1 MAHCVNPDCQH
12 PENPTGATICESCG
26 AELLLNGRYEIV
38 RALGQGGFGATFLSR
53 NRSLPGQPYCV
64 IKQLRP
70 TSTAPNVL
78 RMARDLFQ
86 REAATLGKIGSHPQI
101 PTLMDYFEDRTEFYL
116 VQEFIK
122 GLTLHQEI
130 KKNGPFTEEGV
141 RQTLSELLPMLE
153 YIHGQ
158 QVIHRDIKPANIIR
172 RQQDRK
178 LVMIDFGAVKD
189 KVNPAATSLSEQTA
203 LTSYAIGTPGYAP
216 PEQMAM
222 RPVYSSDIY
231 AVGVTCIYLLTGKSP
246 KDLNYNPATGEIMWQ
261 DYVNVSSHFAE
272 VLRKMLEVSVKH
284 RYQSSREVLQAL
296 SLEPYM
302 DSLVQGM
309 MSQPIHNQGSPTSG
323 NLNGE
328 VSSPSSRMAE
338 AIRARKRATG
348 QQRRTAGGRPEQT
361 QVRSNGNLGMTSGN
375 STAGNGPRSL
385 NGGMTAGN
393 RLNNPRVKQRLH
405 PIELQKRYD
414 RGDRDFTG
422 FDFRSLN
429 LQRLVLAG
437 GNFHEANLTGANLQS
452 ADLSNTD
459 FGHAGLNQARLRG
472 ARLIKAYL
480 SHANLQ
486 EADLR
491 GADLT
496 HAYLSNA
503 NLRGANLCGANL
515 TGAKVTDEQLALAKL
530 NWNTVF
536 PNGRRGGLW

>member
-1 MAHCVNPDCQH
+1 MAHCVNPQCKK
-12 PENPTGATICESCG
+12 PENPPGTQICESCG
-26 AELLLNGRYEIV
+26 SNLLLNGRYEIV
-38 RALGQGGFGATFLSR
+38 RSLGQGGFGATFLAR
-53 NRSLPGQPYCV
+53 NQSLPGQPYCV

-101 PTLMDYFEDRTEFYL
+101 PTLMDYFEDHTEFYL

-122 GLTLHQEI
+122 GYTLHQEV
-130 KKNGPFTEEGV
+130 KKSGPFTEAGV

-153 YIHGQ
+153 YIHSQ

-172 RQQDRK
+172 RSQDKK

-189 KVNPAATSLSEQTA
+189 KVNPLASSVSEQTA

-231 AVGVTCIYLLTGKSP
+231 AVGVTCLYLLTGRSP

-261 DYVNVSSHFAE
+261 QHVDISKPFAE

-284 RYQSSREVLQAL
+284 RYQSPQEVLQAL

-302 DSLVQGM
+302 DSLVGGM
-309 MSQPIHNQGSPTSG
+309 MSQPMRNEPQIAEDYHPS
-323 NLNGE
+323 
-328 VSSPSSRMAE
+328 VSPSARMAQ
-338 AIRARKRATG
+338 AIRARKQQGTG
-348 QQRRTAGGRPEQT
+348 QGMGQPKRTSGGRPAHT
-361 QVRSNGNLGMTSGN
+361 QLTSGSRMTSGNYSTGNLGARGGMTSGN
-375 STAGNGPRSL
+375 AANT
-385 NGGMTAGN
+385 N
-393 RLNNPRVKQRLH
+393 RMKQRLH
-405 PIELQKRYD
+405 PMELQKRYD
-414 RGDRDFTG
+414 RGDRDFTP
-422 FDFRSLN
+422 FDFRSVN
-429 LQRLVLAG
+429 LQRLVLSGA
-437 GNFHEANLTGANLQS
+437 NFHEANLSGANLQN

-459 FGHAGLNQARLRG
+459 FGHAGLQQANLRG
-472 ARLIKAYL
+472 ACLIKSYL

-491 GADLT
+491 GADLSN
-496 HAYLSNA
+496 AYLSHA
-503 NLRGANLCGANL
+503 NLRGANLSGANL
-515 TGAKVTDEQLALAKL
+515 RGAKVSDEQLALAKL
-530 NWNTVF
+530 NWSTIF
-536 PNGRRGGLW
+536 PNGRRGGIW